1 MLYLVLKNGDQ
12 LICEDRGYSDYDVL
26 KGKIH
31 ISSPLLVHQMQMQ
44 NQDTGDLSVKIVF
57 DQFMIGMLDD
67 DQVVS
72 LSKNEIIAESSNISE
87 DLISGYQY
95 SLSMFKRERDEFQS
109 MLNQA
114 SDMNPDSESKVVPF
128 SVVPN
133 TTEH

>member
-1 MLYLVLKNGDQ
+1 MIYLILKSGDQ
-12 LICEDRGYSDYDVL
+12 IICEAKEYTDFDRDGWMD
-26 KGKIH
+26 

-44 NQDTGDLSVKIVF
+44 DQETGDLVVKVAF

-72 LSKNEIIAESSNISE
+72 LSKEQIIAESSDISD

-95 SLSMFKRERDEFQS
+95 SLAMFKRERDEFQA
-109 MLNQA
+109 MLTEA
-114 SDMNPDSESKVVPF
+114 SDTNSNSESKVIPF

-133 TTEH
+133 NTEH